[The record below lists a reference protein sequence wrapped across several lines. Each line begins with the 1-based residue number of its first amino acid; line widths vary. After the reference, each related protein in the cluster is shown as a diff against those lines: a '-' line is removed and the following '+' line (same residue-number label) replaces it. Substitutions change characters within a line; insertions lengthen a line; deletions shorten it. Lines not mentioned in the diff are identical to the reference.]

1 MAIINLNKD
10 NYKKEVLDTDKTIL
24 IDFWASWCGPCK
36 MLSPI
41 IDEVSNE
48 VSDNIK
54 ICKVNIDEQQ
64 DLATQFQIMSIPT
77 LVIIKNGQ
85 VVNNSVGVRSKEEI
99 LEMLK

>member
-1 MAIINLNKD
+1 MAITNLSKD